1 MYESSSQ
8 LITAVGVMGIVE
20 AVAKYVVS
28 SIHLGPY
35 TLYGFVRRINE

>member
-8 LITAVGVMGIVE
+8 LITAVDVMGIVE
-20 AVAKYVVS
+20 VVDTYVVS

-35 TLYGFVRRINE
+35 ALYGFVRRINE